1 MISRG
6 VGAFSQ
12 REMVGC
18 EQRSPP
24 VSGSRPQASFKARKR
39 SRQSFVECRQR
50 ATHQIWLSSN
60 PENRYSELI

>member
-1 MISRG
+1 MISRS

-24 VSGSRPQASFKARKR
+24 VSGSRPQASFAGYYLAQFPQTA
-39 SRQSFVECRQR
+39 S
-50 ATHQIWLSSN
+50 
-60 PENRYSELI
+60 